1 MPDLSNTTQI
11 DGNKLNAF
19 VGQMLTDLGGAS
31 SIAMVRM
38 GDALGLYKNL
48 HAKGP
53 MTSQELAD
61 SAKVDGRYLR
71 EWLSNQASSNYLSY
85 DPASAKF
92 SLTPEQAMVF
102 AIPDS
107 PVYLMGGF
115 DLMAAMLD
123 NQPKV
128 QAAFKSG
135 GGVAWGDQA
144 GCMFCAVARFFRP
157 GYHNHLVSSWL
168 PALAGGVKEKLE
180 SGARVADIG
189 CGHGW
194 STVLMAKAFPKSQFV
209 GYDFHPG
216 SIADAQAHAKTHG
229 VLANTRFEV
238 GLAKDYP
245 GKDFD
250 LVTCFDCLH
259 DMGDPAGAAAHIRK
273 SLKEDG
279 TWMICEPMAGDR
291 LEQNINPVGRLY
303 YAAST
308 MICVPTSLS
317 QEVGTA
323 LGAQAG
329 EAKLREVILKGGFT
343 RVRRATETPFNMILE
358 AKPLGAS
365 VGDRRRQRES
375 LPPVNVRAL
384 FRSNALLVDRMTDH
398 SGEFAHQAIGH
409 LPGHRQLALALEFRD
424 RGLGVRAGG
433 AGRLQ
438 LAIAVF
444 GQHALHRRHAARAG
458 QFRARRSRNRRGR
471 PQHAGRRRRR
481 CAGRLDQIA
490 HGIGKPEFVRF
501 FGRLWFSRPRFDNPR
516 FGDVGVERTRTRQQ
530 VRGKRSRLR
539 HHDNRAEHRRRMM
552 SALQEQRVGEDGA
565 DGGKR

>member
-1 MPDLSNTTQI
+1 
-11 DGNKLNAF
+11 
-19 VGQMLTDLGGAS
+19 
-31 SIAMVRM
+31 
-38 GDALGLYKNL
+38 
-48 HAKGP
+48 
-53 MTSQELAD
+53 
-61 SAKVDGRYLR
+61 
-71 EWLSNQASSNYLSY
+71 
-85 DPASAKF
+85 
-92 SLTPEQAMVF
+92 MVF

-180 SGARVADIG
+180 AGARVADIG

-358 AKPLGAS
+358 AKP
-365 VGDRRRQRES
+365 
-375 LPPVNVRAL
+375 
-384 FRSNALLVDRMTDH
+384 
-398 SGEFAHQAIGH
+398 
-409 LPGHRQLALALEFRD
+409 
-424 RGLGVRAGG
+424 
-433 AGRLQ
+433 
-438 LAIAVF
+438 
-444 GQHALHRRHAARAG
+444 
-458 QFRARRSRNRRGR
+458 
-471 PQHAGRRRRR
+471 
-481 CAGRLDQIA
+481 
-490 HGIGKPEFVRF
+490 
-501 FGRLWFSRPRFDNPR
+501 
-516 FGDVGVERTRTRQQ
+516 
-530 VRGKRSRLR
+530 
-539 HHDNRAEHRRRMM
+539 
-552 SALQEQRVGEDGA
+552 
-565 DGGKR
+565 